1 MGECTALSDK
11 KRPISVVNP
20 PPLVAYNVDYKKPLF
35 HVEHLAH
42 VFPIVPRGTLMQ
54 AFL

>member
-20 PPLVAYNVDYKKPLF
+20 PPLIAYNVDYKKSLF
-35 HVEHLAH
+35 HVEH
-42 VFPIVPRGTLMQ
+42 FCPRSTIVPRGTLM
-54 AFL
+54 